1 VPAITMQFNLP
12 SLTPLE
18 ELATELD
25 KLRNLHSDLVR
36 DMRDLS
42 PAELYKRI
50 ESFDRT
56 CDYVCGEV
64 ATGMVRIDELHKE
77 QSR

>member
-1 VPAITMQFNLP
+1 MPAITMHFNLP

-18 ELATELD
+18 ELAVELD
-25 KLRNLHSDLVR
+25 KLRDLHSDLVN

-50 ESFDRT
+50 EKFDTT
-56 CDYVCGEV
+56 CNYVCGEV
-64 ATGMVRIDELHKE
+64 ATGMIRIDKLHKE

>member
-1 VPAITMQFNLP
+1 MPAITMQFNLP
-12 SLTPLE
+12 TLTPLE
-18 ELATELD
+18 ELSVELD
-25 KLRNLHSDLVR
+25 KLRDLHSDLVR

-50 ESFDRT
+50 EQFERT

-64 ATGMVRIDELHKE
+64 ATGMIRIDKLHKE